1 MTTPTELSGVRD
13 ERTARMVWSRL
24 TEPDDEQAASLLA
37 RKGAVGALRDLLQAP
52 GELAGGARWSTRL
65 STVDVGRDLELLA
78 RYQARVLIPGDEE
91 WPTGIDGLELRRP
104 ICLWVRGPVRLG
116 RSGSTPGSTQGSRPR
131 GTPGGTLGNAVAVVG
146 ARACTWY
153 GERMAADL
161 AAGCAELGFP
171 VISGAAYG
179 IDAAAHRGAL
189 AAGGVTIAVLA
200 CGVERAYP
208 RGHDQLLER
217 IAQEGAVVSEVPPG
231 SAPTRWRFVKRNR
244 LIAAM
249 ASATV
254 VVEAGI
260 RSGASIT
267 AREAANLGRHVGA
280 VPGPVTS
287 ASSAGAH
294 ELLRQG
300 AVCITG
306 ARDVAELL
314 APMGEQL
321 ALPVRGEERPH
332 DGLSE
337 PDARVYEAL
346 PLRRGAPLESIAAVA
361 GLDDATVAA
370 GLGRLELLGL
380 ARHDPAGWR
389 RAQGTHRQVNGAPA

>member
-1 MTTPTELSGVRD
+1 
-13 ERTARMVWSRL
+13 
-24 TEPDDEQAASLLA
+24 
-37 RKGAVGALRDLLQAP
+37 
-52 GELAGGARWSTRL
+52 
-65 STVDVGRDLELLA
+65 
-78 RYQARVLIPGDEE
+78 
-91 WPTGIDGLELRRP
+91 
-104 ICLWVRGPVRLG
+104 
-116 RSGSTPGSTQGSRPR
+116 
-131 GTPGGTLGNAVAVVG
+131 
-146 ARACTWY
+146 
-153 GERMAADL
+153 
-161 AAGCAELGFP
+161 

-217 IAQEGAVVSEVPPG
+217 IAQEGVVVSEVPPG

-249 ASATV
+249 SSATV
-254 VVEAGI
+254 VVEAGV
-260 RSGASIT
+260 RSGAGIT

-306 ARDVAELL
+306 AGDVAELL

-321 ALPVRGEERPH
+321 ALPVRGDERPH

-346 PLRRGAPLESIAAVA
+346 PLRRGAPLASIASVA

-370 GLGRLELLGL
+370 ALGRLELLGL